1 MPLKNLMVHLTQSE
15 RTPYRLEV
23 AVARARK
30 HNARLV
36 GVFGQLGKA
45 QRIGI
50 VATWPSDEY
59 RQAAEA
65 SKAKFQEATAGLRDT
80 EWVDINRGS
89 ESQVTEEVVRHAR
102 CFDLVVMGQYREPGM
117 SFAPPDIC
125 EEVVVNSGR
134 PVLIIPYIGTYSAVG
149 TRPMMAWTSSREAA
163 RALNDA
169 LPLVEGC
176 EEMVLFSVDSGHAAP
191 HAEIAKHLS
200 VHGVRTRSEIEVID
214 EEIGI
219 MDVMLNRTSDLGIDL
234 LVMGANQVERR
245 PFATQ
250 GAGTRYILRHMTVP
264 VLMSN

>member
-1 MPLKNLMVHLTQSE
+1 MALKNMMVHLTQSE

-23 AVARARK
+23 AVALARK
-30 HNARLV
+30 YNARLV

-50 VATWPSDEY
+50 VAQWPSDEY
-59 RQAAEA
+59 KQAAEK
-65 SKAKFQEATAGLRDT
+65 SKAKFDEATAGLANA
-80 EWVDINRGS
+80 EWIDLNRGS
-89 ESQVTEEVVRHAR
+89 ESQVTEELVRHAR

-117 SFAPPDIC
+117 SYAPPDIC
-125 EEVVVNSGR
+125 EDVVVNSGR
-134 PVLIIPYIGTYSAVG
+134 PVLIIPYIGNYSAVG
-149 TRPMMAWTSSREAA
+149 TRPMMAWTSTREAA

-169 LPLVEGC
+169 LPLIEGC
-176 EEMVLFSVDSGHAAP
+176 DEMVLFSVDTGTTNP
-191 HAEIAKHLS
+191 HTEVARHLQA
-200 VHGVRTRSEIEVID
+200 HGIRTRSEIEVVD
-214 EEIGI
+214 EDIGI

-234 LVMGANQVERR
+234 LVMGAHQVERR